1 MELLP
6 DLGRYGG
13 MWLDGSESKQ
23 QLEASFIFKNFKFKC
38 VVGLANK

>member
-23 QLEASFIFKNFKFKC
+23 QLEVLIKNCKFKC
-38 VVGLANK
+38 VVGLENK